1 MKYYVVKRYYN
12 SKSDGNI
19 VFISIIEQ
27 EAHDFI
33 DSFTYRLEWFYQTA
47 NVTVIANFDVM

>member
-19 VFISIIEQ
+19 VFISIIKQ

-33 DSFTYRLEWFYQTA
+33 DSFTYRLE
-47 NVTVIANFDVM
+47 